1 MLLSYGVEK
10 IDDFDSIVN
19 RFSVTS
25 SRNPLLY
32 FSEQKDIS
40 EINEITI
47 ESPVNANARRI
58 TNVDS
63 LQNSHFTKTLIPT
76 VAWLSGI
83 PYTGDS
89 IWVWNG
95 EHGPFQHL
103 DFFELSNNGDT
114 LLRGDLVLNP
124 TGPRLKKGFTGS
136 WGLGDWDI
144 DPEKRMHGCHTGGIM
159 AANGWCSL
167 NSKIL
172 TGSDTLEWRGVAP
185 KAMVLDD
192 FSSRSNQRGPGDVN
206 NHSFTGGD
214 AYYTDNLLMQIWH
227 YLFTIQHYL

>member
-10 IDDFDSIVN
+10 IYDFDSIVN

-95 EHGPFQHL
+95 EHGNSQHI
-103 DFFELSNNGDT
+103 DFYEKDDNSGDT
-114 LLRGDLVLNP
+114 VLRRRYLPLTHAMDTSRNQSLHLVL
-124 TGPRLKKGFTGS
+124 
-136 WGLGDWDI
+136 
-144 DPEKRMHGCHTGGIM
+144 
-159 AANGWCSL
+159 
-167 NSKIL
+167 
-172 TGSDTLEWRGVAP
+172 
-185 KAMVLDD
+185 
-192 FSSRSNQRGPGDVN
+192 
-206 NHSFTGGD
+206 
-214 AYYTDNLLMQIWH
+214 
-227 YLFTIQHYL
+227 